1 MPKHSNNNYT
11 CEICDFICSKKSNY
25 DIHLLTAKHQHRTLL
40 NTENAGLNFACKHC
54 NKVYKARNSL
64 WYHEKKCIHEKKY
77 NNTNHNTNH
86 TSHTNHNT
94 NYNNNNTNHNTN
106 NTNNT
111 NNNTNHNT
119 NNNNITLSPDNI
131 DVNLILNLMKQNQEF
146 KLLII
151 EQQEEFKKYHIET
164 QKHQDDTQNQILEIV
179 KDNIGIHH
187 INSHN
192 KITNN
197 FNLNVFLNETCKD
210 AMNLSDFIDSIKVKF
225 EDIEYTGE
233 NGFAAGVSRIFLQE
247 LNKLE
252 ICKRPIHCSDV
263 KREIFHIKDQN
274 TWEKERKML
283 VKVIQQITRKNI
295 VLLVDWRLAHPG
307 CMEYR
312 NKMNNKYDKINGE
325 CLGPYK
331 DDEELRDYN
340 RIITNVAKATIID
353 KKPICNL

>member
-1 MPKHSNNNYT
+1 MSMSVFAVSVGVHAAVLAETGSVECVAWAKDEKTSCHAKQKLNNNSSREG
-11 CEICDFICSKKSNY
+11 CRKSDDN
-25 DIHLLTAKHQHRTLL
+25 I
-40 NTENAGLNFACKHC
+40 
-54 NKVYKARNSL
+54 
-64 WYHEKKCIHEKKY
+64 
-77 NNTNHNTNH
+77 NNNHNNSSTEC
-86 TSHTNHNT
+86 
-94 NYNNNNTNHNTN
+94 
-106 NTNNT
+106 
-111 NNNTNHNT
+111 
-119 NNNNITLSPDNI
+119 
-131 DVNLILNLMKQNQEF
+131 KQN
-146 KLLII
+146 KINKNLLLPK
-151 EQQEEFKKYHIET
+151 QQY
-164 QKHQDDTQNQILEIV
+164 
-179 KDNIGIHH
+179 

-252 ICKRPIHCSDV
+252 ICKRPIHCSDI

-331 DDEELRDYN
+331 DDEELRDFN
-340 RIITNVAKATIID
+340 RIIANVAKATMID
-353 KKPICNL
+353 KKPLL

>member
-1 MPKHSNNNYT
+1 MTTNLVPNDPIIFECNNCHYNTSRLSQYTRHLVTRKHIILQENIQIVPKIYNCVN
-11 CEICDFICSKKSNY
+11 
-25 DIHLLTAKHQHRTLL
+25 
-40 NTENAGLNFACKHC
+40 C
-54 NKVYKARNSL
+54 NKMYKHHSSL
-64 WYHEKKCIHEKKY
+64 WNHNKKCISKNDDIIEKKY
-77 NNTNHNTNH
+77 DNKNNDENKNKQTI
-86 TSHTNHNT
+86 SPQL
-94 NYNNNNTNHNTN
+94 
-106 NTNNT
+106 
-111 NNNTNHNT
+111 
-119 NNNNITLSPDNI
+119 NIEKLTAMFI
-131 DVNLILNLMKQNQEF
+131 DTVKQNQELQRQSQEF
-146 KLLII
+146 
-151 EQQEEFKKYHIET
+151 QQKMFEMM
-164 QKHQDDTQNQILEIV
+164 
-179 KDNIGIHH
+179 KDNIGTTNNTM
-187 INSHN
+187 INSNN
-192 KITNN
+192 K